1 MSVEKQIKRSIKNKD
16 RGTLIFPG
24 DFLDIGTSDA
34 VRQSLKRLADKEF
47 IVRVAHGIYVRP
59 KINRLI
65 GAIIPSAE
73 EVAKAIAKR
82 DKIRT
87 VPSGN
92 YALNILGLS
101 TQVPMNIVLL
111 TDGSPRELSVGN
123 RKIKFKRTTPKNL
136 LARGEV
142 SRLVIQALK
151 TIGEGKVTPEEEEKI
166 ISLLKRDD
174 QEDLHHDIL
183 LAPVWIQKIMR
194 KALVNVQD

>member
-24 DFLDIGTSDA
+24 DFLEIGTSDA
-34 VRQSLKRLADKEF
+34 VSQSLKRLADKEF

-111 TDGSPRELSVGN
+111 TDGSPRRSEEHTSELQS
-123 RKIKFKRTTPKNL
+123 
-136 LARGEV
+136 RGH
-142 SRLVIQALK
+142 LVC
-151 TIGEGKVTPEEEEKI
+151 
-166 ISLLKRDD
+166 R
-174 QEDLHHDIL
+174 
-183 LAPVWIQKIMR
+183 
-194 KALVNVQD
+194 

>member
-87 VPSGN
+87 IPSGN